1 VPSFRKPQYPGSIGS
16 GRLLMPELAAI
27 VAAPPLLAYGASRQ
41 LHFPVLFMLAGYCY
55 WRLSRAGVRST
66 WLRLDWPACRSALP
80 GILTRSGLAWLIV
93 LAMVLWLYPGRPF
106 CLASDAPLVMA
117 LISLGYA
124 LVSVL
129 PQELV
134 FRSYAGWR
142 LDSLGFGL
150 FPAMLISAALFGW
163 VHILFGSWLAVGLSF
178 AAGLVFFHT
187 FRKTDSLAAVWV
199 EHSLFGIGVF
209 VLGLDPL
216 FYQGGFIDRMAPAC
230 AL

>member
-134 FRSYAGWR
+134 
-142 LDSLGFGL
+142 
-150 FPAMLISAALFGW
+150 GW